1 MKKLII
7 LLPLCLLLLTA
18 CEVSRDWSVTV
29 TTKTVQRSTHTGLK
43 IAENTEIYNE
53 VVLDMSEKEIK
64 EYCQPTSYYEVY
76 GSSRYEY
83 YTSKT
88 YVPL

>member
-7 LLPLCLLLLTA
+7 LLPLLLLLTA
-18 CEVSRDWSVTV
+18 CEVSKDWNVTV

-43 IAENTEIYNE
+43 ITEKTDIYNE
-53 VVLDMSEKEIK
+53 VVTDMSEKEIK

>member
-1 MKKLII
+1 MKRLII
-7 LLPLCLLLLTA
+7 LLPLFLLLTA
-18 CEVSRDWSVTV
+18 CEVKQNWSVTV
-29 TTKTVQRSTHTGLK
+29 TARTIQRNVYSGNKISDKTD
-43 IAENTEIYNE
+43 IYNE

-64 EYCQPTSYYEVY
+64 AYCEPTSYSETY

-88 YVPL
+88 YVPM